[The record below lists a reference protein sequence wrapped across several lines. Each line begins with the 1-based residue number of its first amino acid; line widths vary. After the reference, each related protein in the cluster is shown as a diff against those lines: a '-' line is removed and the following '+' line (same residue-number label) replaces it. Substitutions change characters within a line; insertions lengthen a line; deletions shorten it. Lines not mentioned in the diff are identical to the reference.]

1 MPWTPAAG
9 SKSWVSLQIGAPHRA
24 PAQQQ
29 PELGAVRKP
38 SMRNVGLFEAPNH
51 IQQVAGVET
60 KTVSSQI
67 LETRREI
74 ASLMALQALQRETSF
89 PPLQSLFHK

>member
-9 SKSWVSLQIGAPHRA
+9 STSLVSLQMGAPHRA
-24 PAQQQ
+24 PQQQ
-29 PELGAVRKP
+29 PKLGAVRKCN
-38 SMRNVGLFEAPNH
+38 MQNVGLFEAPNH
-51 IQQVAGVET
+51 IQQVAGV

-67 LETRREI
+67 LETQREI

-89 PPLQSLFHK
+89 ERLQSLLYSTF

>member
-51 IQQVAGVET
+51 IQQVAGV

-67 LETRREI
+67 LETQREI

-89 PPLQSLFHK
+89 EPLQSLLYSTF